1 MEEKTRKFVIRIGR
15 CGAAASRT
23 AAAMRLLNDLYKRFK
38 NWPLVLAAYN
48 GGQGRIQRSIKKQ
61 NSNSLIDLSLPEE
74 TERYYFKI
82 VATKIILS
90 QPEKF
95 GFRFEEHDYFPLTK
109 TVEIE
114 FTIHKN
120 KLTLEEIATAFEMS
134 LVALKEFNPQLINSH
149 LIRGSYKLKVPT
161 ENYSRYVENKE
172 TGDEGVFSLNIRL
185 SSGTDKSQSPPL
197 SLSR

>member
-1 MEEKTRKFVIRIGR
+1 MV
-15 CGAAASRT
+15 
-23 AAAMRLLNDLYKRFK
+23 RLR
-38 NWPLVLAAYN
+38 W
-48 GGQGRIQRSIKKQ
+48 S
-61 NSNSLIDLSLPEE
+61 
-74 TERYYFKI
+74 
-82 VATKIILS
+82 
-90 QPEKF
+90 
-95 GFRFEEHDYFPLTK
+95 RFEENDYFPLTK